1 MSKWFRAWGLAVAAC
16 ASMAWAQVPDRV
28 QMAYNYCTLSY
39 TMALWSES
47 DWEAEIDRLAAAGF
61 THMLVNAGMEAV
73 WYEFLTHL
81 SSVEDGGGRV
91 VFADYTDAEAR
102 AHIPHPAWRAWWLMG
117 NLEGEGGTLA
127 SDKLALS
134 VGEIERQKR
143 IGRAI
148 VQRCWAKGLTP
159 VVNGF
164 VGLLPTNFDTKYSS
178 LNYLAQTA
186 LWCGYT
192 RPDQLLPT
200 DAAFPALAKAYYE
213 ALFSVYGFG
222 TYGAEATAEGSKALA
237 FSGDLFHEGGA
248 TPSDNNVTK
257 ASATAVQEAMLAAR
271 PGSVWFL
278 QHWQDNPTAALL
290 AGCDESYTLVQCLDK
305 DMRPGL
311 ATDANKKAYTGK
323 NGGNIPW
330 VWAELTNFGDNPNLY
345 GRLTRM
351 EDAKTYLASEAA
363 TSTRCVGWGMLDE
376 GIGYQPVYYAKLL
389 DILGEYADEAAK
401 PAELALTTA
410 ATSKTAWEL
419 LEGSVYQVTRK
430 QEGCSEGILCAEPYF
445 GLANNRA
452 SAWASGAALY
462 YNRGDVWK
470 AARFLLD
477 QLKANEALVN
487 DAAWREFAIDV
498 LRQVAIDGFSSTE
511 ARRKPEAF
519 TRLDALLLRSQK
531 WTLWK
536 VWQQAQ
542 ELSREVITAE
552 DGTTTLGAV
561 DTDRALRH
569 YRNYLC
575 LMTIWKTTDTTNSS
589 KLSDYSH
596 RNLGGLM
603 EAYYGRRWKAYW
615 AGQTQAQIRAE
626 DATWWKTAPV
636 PAEPVAATATDLLS
650 LGEAILADALYT
662 DATGLAPVDWYDFT
676 TAAAP
681 DRGTFAR
688 SWNNGSFT
696 LTTGKDGTLGA
707 VTGSKW
713 TNSNGTSLR
722 DCTVSVE
729 VSLGTTAES
738 AFFCAG
744 KNAIDSQWAIRRSST
759 ANQAEV
765 VGVFTEAFPIPGASD
780 TDFHRITVAIDNAG
794 TTASIW
800 LDDTQLSTDGYTVKS
815 GGVGDFTAYQLG
827 AVWGGGSNTGGFATA
842 AFGGK
847 FEDVRIYDQ
856 ALTDEQVAALC
867 AEPLEPFTWWN
878 PDASDAENRWS
889 VLRHWSR
896 GKPTEG
902 WAGIRTGTEPLTLT
916 MDASPALSRFETAG
930 EGALTI
936 VGDAFSATQLAVGTD
951 TDLAAG
957 LATFAS
963 GNVSIASGKTLT
975 VNDNST
981 VPLATAGAV
990 SGVNGTLRVKGASFE
1005 RETIE
1010 ASEPALVLA
1019 GQSILTMGTPVPIP
1033 PDGGQWDTGKSSA
1046 IRRTL
1051 LLREESQVKITA
1063 ENILGWSKDAVLFS
1077 EPVIEAA
1084 DNAVVNISVAQVV
1097 HYPIALSGNASLVY
1111 DDTATS
1117 KRSLKFGAAGSIR
1130 VTNGTP
1136 MVSGVALGVHSDST
1150 SEATLFDVAQDAT
1163 LTCAATIN
1171 TEGKTARKTGAGTV
1185 VLTGGF
1191 TGTSGSVSLDAG
1203 TLVLAGEADYSAVPL
1218 NTAADTTLALGKI
1231 RSAKLGTLAG
1241 NVTVT
1246 PTPAEAEAGYLTLKS
1261 GGTIT
1266 TLAVAGAT
1274 GVTQTVEGSALKV
1287 AFSVAPAEWRDGDW
1301 VTPPAPGL
1309 KTSATIV
1316 FSGEHTSAVIPEGAL
1331 FSTVTIEGAGE
1342 LTCAGDCTADTVE
1355 LTGGSSWV
1363 LPGGLF
1369 TEETTLSVPEGSTLT
1384 LKLGGQDAALPAS
1397 SLTALTIDT
1406 EGDAETPVTLTLT
1419 GTVALSGTLTT
1430 QGASPLTL
1438 AGPAAALTAGSLTA
1452 NVSTDLAAGL
1462 VGTAFA
1468 SGKIALGDQVTLTV
1482 NDNTT
1487 APLTVDAITGST
1499 AKLCVKNATFERK
1512 TTTAGEPALEIA
1524 TGASLKM
1531 TNSNGPTKSI
1541 AKTITV
1547 SGNGAVAVTGDNVGG
1562 WDVQSPQIALF
1573 SLRDEAT
1580 LSFQAIEVLTHII
1593 ELQDSAQI
1601 EIAEAGGAIFKNGRI
1616 HVLGGTPKIVRPA
1629 ENTTGSLSLEH
1640 LSSAGGLTLAEGATL
1655 TLELP
1660 FKSEGT
1666 KSLALSGTGTLAL
1679 AADTNLPA
1687 LTGTGSLLVA
1697 SGTATF
1703 NDGANSSYTGATTVA
1718 EGAKLVLNC
1727 ANSGS
1732 NGVLSADVSDG
1743 AALTINGTLE
1753 GRKGAFYRQVKGSGT
1768 ISVPTGCLLDIGCES
1783 GSGIA
1788 GLATFSGTLEV
1799 GGTLGLPVWKSSW
1812 TYRVSGCN
1820 IVFTD
1825 AAGKIKG
1832 TDQNGDNGK
1841 IEVTL
1846 SAGKSI
1852 SGAGTFA
1859 KTGTNTMTVVLEAG
1873 STLYTAGTAVAVDGT
1888 LTLPESGTVAV
1899 WAANYGPVLTAS
1911 GLDLEKFALLVPND
1925 EVFFKLVEAGA
1936 TLALVQKPMP
1946 PSETPGASGAYATET
1961 AQQIAD
1967 FAAGKGVYGGYA
1979 VAATTGPEGNKR
1991 GLEPAEVDRVLACF
2005 TGLMAYDEDNKQVKL
2020 DYNFGIDYLTLKTSS
2035 AATDNLGAQTRY
2047 LVVCAKVATGSGA
2060 AADYTEGSAVSLLLN
2075 DAARADAITLSA
2087 DDLSALGLSEAAQ
2100 GEVWFA
2106 LPAEEVLT
2114 GPGTFNFKVHVSK
2127 P

>member
-1 MSKWFRAWGLAVAAC
+1 MKRKMWFGRLLTAAC
-16 ASMAWAQVPDRV
+16 LMFSGALWAQVPARV

-39 TMALWSES
+39 TMALWSER

-61 THMLVNAGMEAV
+61 THVLVNAGMGAV
-73 WYEFLTHL
+73 WYEFLTNL
-81 SSVEDGGGRV
+81 SAVTDGGGRV
-91 VFADYTDAEAR
+91 DFADYTDAEAR

-164 VGLLPTNFDTKYSS
+164 VGLLPTNFDTKYGS
-178 LNYLAQTA
+178 LSYLAQST

-222 TYGAEATAEGSKALA
+222 TYGAAAEAEGSKALA

-248 TPSDNNVTK
+248 TPSDNNVTT
-257 ASATAVQEAMLAAR
+257 ASATAVQNAMLAAR
-271 PGSVWFL
+271 PGAVWFL

-305 DMRPGL
+305 DMSPNL

-323 NGGNIPW
+323 NGQNIPW

-351 EDAKTYLASEAA
+351 KDAKTYLASNTA
-363 TSTRCVGWGMLDE
+363 TNTRCVGWGMLDE
-376 GIGYQPVYYAKLL
+376 GIGYQPVYYAKVL
-389 DILGEYADEAAK
+389 DILGTFADEAAK

-410 ATSKTAWEL
+410 ATSKTAWDL

-445 GLANNRA
+445 GLQNKKT

-477 QLKANEALVN
+477 QLAANGSLVDN
-487 DAAWREFAIDV
+487 AAWREFAIDV
-498 LRQVAIDGFSSTE
+498 LRQVAIDGFSSGE

-536 VWQQAQ
+536 VWQQAR

-552 DGTTTLGAV
+552 DGTTTLGDV
-561 DTDRALRH
+561 DDERALRH

-575 LMTIWKTTDTTNSS
+575 LMTIWKTTDTTNAS
-589 KLSDYSH
+589 KLCDYSH
-596 RNLGGLM
+596 RNLGGMM
-603 EAYYGRRWKAYW
+603 EAYYGRRWNAYW
-615 AGQTQAQIRAE
+615 AGQTQAQIRAA
-626 DATWWKTAPV
+626 DATWWKTAPI
-636 PAEPVAATATDLLS
+636 PAEPVTATAEDLRS
-650 LGEAILADALYT
+650 IGEAILADALYT

-688 SWNNGSFT
+688 GWNNGSFT

-707 VTGSKW
+707 VTGHKW
-713 TNSNGTSLR
+713 SNTATSLQNFTLSIEATCGTTSGGTLFSTNGKDWAIKRGTSAG
-722 DCTVSVE
+722 E
-729 VSLGTTAES
+729 VILTGLFAKDLTLSFGNDTT
-738 AFFCAG
+738 
-744 KNAIDSQWAIRRSST
+744 
-759 ANQAEV
+759 
-765 VGVFTEAFPIPGASD
+765 
-780 TDFHRITVAIDNAG
+780 FHRITVAVSGNGA
-794 TTASIW
+794 TVQAW
-800 LDDTQLSTDGYTVKS
+800 LDGELKSEGLEAKASTIS
-815 GGVGDFTAYQLG
+815 AFTAYE
-827 AVWGGGSNTGGFATA
+827 VNSMWGGGTEANGMI
-842 AFGGK
+842 
-847 FEDVRIYDQ
+847 EDVRIYDQ
-856 ALTDEQVAALC
+856 ALTTAQVAALC
-867 AEPLEPFTWWN
+867 AESLEPFTWWT

-902 WAGIRTGTEPLTLT
+902 WAGIRTGTEPLTLK
-916 MDASPALSRFETAG
+916 MDASPALTRLETAG
-930 EGALTI
+930 EGALNIT
-936 VGDAFSATQLAVGTD
+936 GNAFSATQLAVGTD

-957 LATFAS
+957 LATFAA

-975 VNDNST
+975 VNDDST

-1010 ASEPALVLA
+1010 ASEPTLVLA
-1019 GQSILTMGTPVPIP
+1019 GQSALTMKTPVPIP
-1033 PDGGQWDTGKSSA
+1033 PGGGQWDTGKSSA

-1051 LLREESQVKITA
+1051 QLREEGQVNIAA

-1077 EPVIEAA
+1077 GPVIEAA

-1111 DDTATS
+1111 DDTADT

-1130 VTNGTP
+1130 VTSGSPT
-1136 MVSGVALGVHSDST
+1136 VSGVALGVHSDST

-1185 VLTGGF
+1185 MLTGGF

-1203 TLVLAGEADYSAVPL
+1203 TMVLAGEADYSAVPL
-1218 NTAADTTLALGKI
+1218 NTAADTTLALGTV
-1231 RSAKLGTLAG
+1231 RSANLGTLAG
-1241 NVTVT
+1241 SVTVT
-1246 PTPAEAEAGYLTLKS
+1246 PTPAEAEAGYLTLTS

-1287 AFSVAPAEWRDGDW
+1287 AFSVAPAEWRNGDW

-1316 FSGEHTSAVIPEGAL
+1316 FSEGHTSAVIPEGAL
-1331 FSTVTIEGAGE
+1331 FSSVTIEGAGT
-1342 LTCAGDCTADTVE
+1342 LTCAGDCTADSVV

-1369 TEETTLSVPEGSTLT
+1369 TEATTLTADAGSTLT

-1397 SLTALTIDT
+1397 TLTALIIDT
-1406 EGDAETPVTLTLT
+1406 EGDAATPVTLTLT
-1419 GTVALSGTLTT
+1419 GTVALSGALTT
-1430 QGASPLTL
+1430 QGSSPLTL
-1438 AGPAAALTAGSLTA
+1438 AGPAAALTANSLTA

-1462 VGTAFA
+1462 VKTAFA

-1482 NDNTT
+1482 NDGSTV
-1487 APLTVDAITGST
+1487 PLTLDAISGPT
-1499 AKLCVKNATFERK
+1499 ATLCVKGASFERAK
-1512 TTTAGEPALEIA
+1512 TTDAEPALEIA

-1531 TNSNGPTKSI
+1531 TNSNEPTKSI

-1562 WDVQSPQIALF
+1562 WNDGQTQITLF
-1573 SLRDEAT
+1573 SLRDEAK
-1580 LSFQAIEVLTHII
+1580 LSFQKIEVLTHII

-1601 EIAEAGGAIFKNGRI
+1601 EIVNAGGAIFKNGRI
-1616 HVLGGTPKIVRPA
+1616 HVLGGAPKIVHPA
-1629 ENTTGSLSLEH
+1629 GNATGSLSLEH
-1640 LSSAGGLTLAEGATL
+1640 LTEAGGLTLAEGATL

-1660 FKSEGT
+1660 FTKVTED

-1679 AADTNLPA
+1679 AADTDLPA

-1703 NDGANSSYTGATTVA
+1703 NNGANSSYSGATTVA
-1718 EGAKLVLNC
+1718 EGATLVLNC

-1732 NGVLSADVSDG
+1732 NGVLSANVADG

-1753 GRKGAFYRQVKGSGT
+1753 GRQGAFYRQVKGSGT
-1768 ISVPTGCLLDIGCES
+1768 ISVPAGGSLEVGCD
-1783 GSGIA
+1783 GSTGIA
-1788 GLATFSGTLEV
+1788 GLATFRGTLEV
-1799 GGTLGLPVWKSSW
+1799 GGTLGLPVWNKDH
-1812 TYRVSGCN
+1812 TYKLSDCN
-1820 IVFTD
+1820 ITFTD
-1825 AAGKIKG
+1825 AAGTITGTTSIYGKG
-1832 TDQNGDNGK
+1832 S

-1852 SGAGTFA
+1852 SGAGSFI
-1859 KTGTNTMTVVLEAG
+1859 KTATNAMTVVLEAG
-1873 STLYTAGTAVAVDGT
+1873 STLYTAGTAVTVDGT
-1888 LTLPESGTVAV
+1888 LTLPANGTVTVSAMD
-1899 WAANYGPVLTAS
+1899 YGPVLKAS
-1911 GLDLEKFALLVPND
+1911 GLSLEKFAFPKQDAQGIFTLVD
-1925 EVFFKLVEAGA
+1925 AGA
-1936 TLALVQKPMP
+1936 TLAMVKKPT
-1946 PSETPGASGAYATET
+1946 PSGQQPGDSTAYAEET
-1961 AQQIAD
+1961 LRQVAD
-1967 FAAGKGVYGGYA
+1967 FIAAKGVYDNFSVVGK
-1979 VAATTGPEGNKR
+1979 TG
-1991 GLEPAEVDRVLACF
+1991 ADRALSSGEIDSALSCF
-2005 TGLMAYDEDNKQVKL
+2005 TDLLAYDEANKQVRV
-2020 DYNFGIDYLTLKTSS
+2020 DYNFGVDFISLAKLS
-2035 AATDNLGAQTRY
+2035 ATTGSLAAGEY
-2047 LVVCAKVATGSGA
+2047 IVVCAKVAGTTASVDYAAGTTVKLCLNGAELSASTLSTETVNALTGEA
-2060 AADYTEGSAVSLLLN
+2060 AATG
-2075 DAARADAITLSA
+2075 
-2087 DDLSALGLSEAAQ
+2087 EA
-2100 GEVWFA
+2100 WFA
-2106 LPAEEVLT
+2106 VPASDVLKQN
-2114 GPGTFNFKVHVSK
+2114 GTFKFTVKAVK
-2127 P
+2127 

>member
-1 MSKWFRAWGLAVAAC
+1 MKRKMWFGRLLTAAC
-16 ASMAWAQVPDRV
+16 LMFSGALWAQVPARV

-61 THMLVNAGMEAV
+61 THVLVNAGMEAV

-81 SSVEDGGGRV
+81 SAVTDPSGRV
-91 VFADYTDAEAR
+91 TFANYTDAEAR

-127 SDKLALS
+127 SDSLALS
-134 VGEIERQKR
+134 VDEIKRQKR
-143 IGRAI
+143 IGRTI

-178 LNYLAQTA
+178 LSYLAQST

-222 TYGAEATAEGSKALA
+222 TYGAAATAEGSKALA

-290 AGCDESYTLVQCLDK
+290 AGCEEEYTLVQCLDK

-311 ATDANKKAYTGK
+311 ATDTNKKAYIGK

-351 EDAKTYLASEAA
+351 EDAKAYLASEAA
-363 TSTRCVGWGMLDE
+363 TTTRCVGWGMLDE
-376 GIGYQPVYYAKLL
+376 GIGYQPVYYAKIL
-389 DILGEYADEAAK
+389 DILGTFTDEAAK

-410 ATSKTAWEL
+410 ATSKTAWDL

-445 GLANNRA
+445 GLQNNKT

-462 YNRGDVWK
+462 YYRSDVWK

-477 QLKANEALVN
+477 QLAAEGTLIDN
-487 DAAWREFAIDV
+487 AAWREFAIDV
-498 LRQVAIDGFSSTE
+498 LRQVAIDGFSSGE

-519 TRLDALLLRSQK
+519 TRLDALLQRSQK

-536 VWQQAQ
+536 VWQQAR
-542 ELSREVITAE
+542 ELSREVITAK
-552 DGTTTLGAV
+552 DGTTTLGDV
-561 DTDRALRH
+561 DTERALRH

-575 LMTIWKTTDTTNSS
+575 LMTIWKTTDTNNAS
-589 KLSDYSH
+589 KLCDYSH
-596 RNLGGLM
+596 RNLGGMM

-636 PAEPVAATATDLLS
+636 PAEPVAATAADLLS
-650 LGEAILADALYT
+650 IGEAILADALYT

-688 SWNNGSFT
+688 SWNNGSFS
-696 LTTGKDGTLGA
+696 LTTGKNGTLGA

-729 VSLGTTAES
+729 VSLGTTAQS

-800 LDDTQLSTDGYTVKS
+800 LDSTPLSTAGYTVKS

-827 AVWGGGSNTGGFATA
+827 AVWGGSSNTGGFATA

-867 AEPLEPFTWWN
+867 NEPLEPFTWWN
-878 PDASDAENRWS
+878 PDASDAPNQWS

-902 WAGIRTGTEPLTLT
+902 WAGIRTGTEPLTLK
-916 MDASPALSRFETAG
+916 MDEAPALTRLETAG

-936 VGDAFSATQLAVGTD
+936 TGNAFSATQLAVGTD

-957 LATFAS
+957 LATFAA
-963 GNVSIASGKTLT
+963 GNVSIAAGKTLT
-975 VNDNST
+975 VNDGAT

-1010 ASEPALVLA
+1010 ATEPTLMLA
-1019 GQSILTMGTPVPIP
+1019 GQSILTMRTPVPIP
-1033 PDGGQWDTGKSSA
+1033 PGGGQWDTGKSSA

-1051 LLREESQVKITA
+1051 QLREEGQVNIAA
-1063 ENILGWSKDAVLFS
+1063 ENIFGWSKDDVLFS

-1097 HYPIALSGNASLVY
+1097 HYPIELSGNARLAY
-1111 DDTATS
+1111 DDTQS
-1117 KRSLKFGAAGSIR
+1117 PKRSLKFGAAGSIK
-1130 VTNGTP
+1130 VTSGTP
-1136 MVSGVALGVHSDST
+1136 TVSGVALGVHANST
-1150 SEATLFDVAQDAT
+1150 SEATLFNVAQGAT
-1163 LTCAATIN
+1163 LTCSATIN

-1191 TGTSGSVSLDAG
+1191 AGTSGSISLDAG
-1203 TLVLAGEADYSAVPL
+1203 TMVLAGKADYSAVPL
-1218 NTAADTTLALGKI
+1218 NTAAGTTLALGTV
-1231 RSAKLGTLAG
+1231 RSANLGTLAG

-1246 PTPAEAEAGYLTLKS
+1246 PTPAEAKVGYLTLTS

-1266 TLAVAGAT
+1266 NLAVAGAQD
-1274 GVTQTVEGSALKV
+1274 VEQTVEGSALKV

-1301 VTPPAPGL
+1301 VTPPAPGI

-1316 FSGEHTSAVIPEGAL
+1316 FSEEHTAAIIPEGAR
-1331 FSTVTIEGAGE
+1331 FSTLTVTGAGE
-1342 LTCAGDCTADTVE
+1342 LTCAGDCTADTVA
-1355 LTGGSSWV
+1355 LTGGSSWT

-1369 TEETTLSVPEGSTLT
+1369 TEATTLSVPEGSSLT
-1384 LKLGGQDAALPAS
+1384 LKLGGQNAVLPAS
-1397 SLTALTIDT
+1397 TLTALTIDT
-1406 EGDAETPVTLTLT
+1406 EGDAETPVTLKLT
-1419 GTVALSGTLTT
+1419 GTVTVSGELTI

-1438 AGPAAALTAGSLTA
+1438 VGPAAALSADTLTA

-1462 VGTAFA
+1462 VKTAFA
-1468 SGKIALGDQVTLTV
+1468 SGKITLGDQVTLTV
-1482 NDNTT
+1482 NDGSTV
-1487 APLTVDAITGST
+1487 PLTLDAISGPT
-1499 AKLCVKNATFERK
+1499 ATLCVKGASFERAK
-1512 TTTAGEPALEIA
+1512 TTADEPALEIA
-1524 TGASLKM
+1524 TGAFLKM
-1531 TNSNGPTKSI
+1531 TNANAQTKSI

-1562 WDVQSPQIALF
+1562 WDVQSPQITLF
-1573 SLRDEAT
+1573 SLRDEAK
-1580 LSFQAIEVLTHII
+1580 LSFQAVEVLTHII
-1593 ELQDSAQI
+1593 EVQDSAQI
-1601 EIAEAGGAIFKNGRI
+1601 EIVGAGGAIFKNGRI
-1616 HVLGGTPKIVRPA
+1616 HVLGGAPKIVRPA
-1629 ENTTGSLSLEH
+1629 GNATGSLSLQH
-1640 LSSAGGLTLAEGATL
+1640 LTSAGGLTLAEGATL

-1660 FKSEGT
+1660 FTTVTS

-1679 AADTNLPA
+1679 AADTDLPA

-1703 NDGANSSYTGATTVA
+1703 NNGANSSYSGATTVA

-1727 ANSGS
+1727 VNSGS
-1732 NGVLSADVSDG
+1732 NGVLSANVADG

-1753 GRKGAFYRQVKGSGT
+1753 GRQGAFYRQVKGSGT
-1768 ISVPTGCLLDIGCES
+1768 ISVPSGCSLDIGCES
-1783 GSGIA
+1783 QSGIA
-1788 GLATFSGTLEV
+1788 GLATFHGTLEV
-1799 GGTLGLPVWKSSW
+1799 GGTLGLPVWKASQ
-1812 TYRVSGCN
+1812 TYKVSGCN
-1820 IVFTD
+1820 IVFTGS
-1825 AAGKIKG
+1825 AGKIKG
-1832 TDQNGDNGK
+1832 TDNSGNNGK

-1852 SGAGTFA
+1852 FGAGSFI
-1859 KTGTNTMTVVLEAG
+1859 KTATNAMTVVLEAG
-1873 STLYTAGTAVAVDGT
+1873 STLYTAGTAVTVDGT
-1888 LTLPESGTVAV
+1888 LTLPASGTVTVSAMD
-1899 WAANYGPVLTAS
+1899 YGPVLTAS
-1911 GLDLEKFALLVPND
+1911 GLSLEKFALPSEGAQGIFALVD
-1925 EVFFKLVEAGA
+1925 AGA
-1936 TLALVQKPMP
+1936 TLAMVKKPT
-1946 PSETPGASGAYATET
+1946 PSGQQPGDSTAYAEET
-1961 AQQIAD
+1961 LRQVAD
-1967 FAAGKGVYGGYA
+1967 FIAAKGVYDNFSVVGKTGADRALSSGEIDSALSCFTDLLAYDEA
-1979 VAATTGPEGNKR
+1979 NKLVRVDYDFGVNFISLAKLSATTGS
-1991 GLEPAEVDRVLACF
+1991 
-2005 TGLMAYDEDNKQVKL
+2005 L
-2020 DYNFGIDYLTLKTSS
+2020 DPGMYV
-2035 AATDNLGAQTRY
+2035 
-2047 LVVCAKVATGSGA
+2047 VVCAKVDGNAGSATYADGTTVKLCLNGTALSAAPLSIETVTALTGEAPATG
-2060 AADYTEGSAVSLLLN
+2060 
-2075 DAARADAITLSA
+2075 
-2087 DDLSALGLSEAAQ
+2087 EA
-2100 GEVWFA
+2100 WFA
-2106 LPAEEVLT
+2106 VPTSDVLT
-2114 GPGTFNFKVHVSK
+2114 QNGTFKFTVKAVK
-2127 P
+2127 

>member
-1 MSKWFRAWGLAVAAC
+1 MKRKMWFGRLLTAAC
-16 ASMAWAQVPDRV
+16 LMFSGALWAQVPARV

-61 THMLVNAGMEAV
+61 THVLVNAGMEAV

-81 SSVEDGGGRV
+81 DKASDGGGGV
-91 VFADYTDAEAR
+91 VFTAYTDAEAR

-148 VQRCWAKGLTP
+148 VQRCWEKGLTP

-164 VGLLPTNFDTKYSS
+164 VGLLPTNFDAKYPS
-178 LNYLAQTA
+178 LSYLDQST

-222 TYGAEATAEGSKALA
+222 TYGAAADAEGSKALA

-248 TPSDNNVTK
+248 TPSDNNVTT
-257 ASATAVQEAMLAAR
+257 ASATAVQNAMLAAR

-290 AGCDESYTLVQCLDK
+290 AGCEEEYTLVQCLDK

-323 NGGNIPW
+323 NGNSIPW

-351 EDAKTYLASEAA
+351 EDAKAYLASEAA
-363 TSTRCVGWGMLDE
+363 TTTRCVGWGMLDE

-419 LEGSVYQVTRK
+419 LEGSVYQVTRT
-430 QEGCSEGILCAEPYF
+430 QEGCSEGILCAEPYY
-445 GLANNRA
+445 GLQNNRT

-477 QLKANEALVN
+477 QLKADNSLVN
-487 DAAWREFAIDV
+487 NVAWREFAIDV
-498 LRQVAIDGFSSTE
+498 LRQVAIDGFSSGE
-511 ARRKPEAF
+511 VRRKPEAF
-519 TRLDALLLRSQK
+519 TRLDELLLRSQK

-536 VWQQAQ
+536 VWQQAL
-542 ELSREVITAE
+542 ELSREVNE
-552 DGTTTLGAV
+552 DGTLG
-561 DTDRALRH
+561 DTNEARALRH

-575 LMTIWKTTDTTNSS
+575 LMTIWKTTDTTNASE
-589 KLSDYSH
+589 LSDYSH
-596 RNLGGLM
+596 RNLGGMM

-636 PAEPVAATATDLLS
+636 PAEPVTATATDLLS

-676 TAAAP
+676 TADAP

-688 SWNNGSFT
+688 SWNNGTFT

-744 KNAIDSQWAIRRSST
+744 KNAADSQWAIRRSST

-765 VGVFTEAFPIPGASD
+765 VGIFTEAFPIPGASD

-800 LDDTQLSTDGYTVKS
+800 LDSTQLSTDGYTVKS

-856 ALTDEQVAALC
+856 ALTAEQVAALC
-867 AEPLEPFTWWN
+867 AEPLEPFTWWS

-916 MDASPALSRFETAG
+916 MDASPELSRLETAG
-930 EGALTI
+930 DGALTI

-981 VPLATAGAV
+981 VPLAVGAING
-990 SGVNGTLRVKGASFE
+990 SNGTLCVKNAQFS
-1005 RETIE
+1005 RT
-1010 ASEPALVLA
+1010 AVPATDPALIL
-1019 GQSILTMGTPVPIP
+1019 GDGTTLTMGTAETDSATTAIKKTLTVT
-1033 PDGGQWDTGKSSA
+1033 GTGKVA
-1046 IRRTL
+1046 IDT
-1051 LLREESQVKITA
+1051 
-1063 ENILGWSKDAVLFS
+1063 ENVFGWSAT
-1077 EPVIEAA
+1077 EAA
-1084 DNAVVNISVAQVV
+1084 KNTSLGTLIRLSDTATLEISKGQVV
-1097 HYPIALSGNASLVY
+1097 HYPLELSGNATFNY
-1111 DDTATS
+1111 TCTTS
-1117 KRSLKFGAAGSIR
+1117 ERELKFG
-1130 VTNGTP
+1130 VNGTIK
-1136 MVSGVALGVHSDST
+1136 VTSGTPTVNGPGALGVHKDST

-1163 LTCAATIN
+1163 LTC
-1171 TEGKTARKTGAGTV
+1171 TAKVNPLGQAVKKVGAGTV

-1191 TGTSGSVSLDAG
+1191 AGSSGNVSLDAG
-1203 TLVLAGEADYSAVPL
+1203 TMVLAGEADYGAVPL
-1218 NTAADTTLALGKI
+1218 NTAADTTLALGTV
-1231 RSAKLGTLAG
+1231 RSANLGTLAG
-1241 NVTVT
+1241 SVTVT

-1261 GGTIT
+1261 GGEIT

-1274 GVTQTVEGSALKV
+1274 GVTQTLEGSALKV

-1369 TEETTLSVPEGSTLT
+1369 TEVTTLTADAGSSLT

-1397 SLTALTIDT
+1397 SLAALTIDT
-1406 EGDAETPVTLTLT
+1406 EGDAATPVTLTLT
-1419 GTVALSGTLTT
+1419 GTVALSGALTT

-1438 AGPAAALTAGSLTA
+1438 VGPAAALTADTLTA

-1468 SGKIALGDQVTLTV
+1468 SGKITLGDQVTLTV
-1482 NDNTT
+1482 NDATT

-1499 AKLCVKNATFERK
+1499 AKLCVKNAAFERAK
-1512 TTTAGEPALEIA
+1512 TTNGEPALEIA

-1531 TNSNGPTKSI
+1531 TNSNAQTKSI

-1562 WDVQSPQIALF
+1562 WDVQSPQITLF
-1573 SLRDEAT
+1573 SLRDEAM

-1601 EIAEAGGAIFKNGRI
+1601 AIVNAGGAIVKNGRI
-1616 HVLGGTPKIVRPA
+1616 HVLGGAPKIVRPA
-1629 ENTTGSLSLEH
+1629 GNATGSLSLQH
-1640 LSSAGGLTLAEGATL
+1640 LTSAGGLTLAEGATL

-1660 FKSEGT
+1660 FT
-1666 KSLALSGTGTLAL
+1666 TVTNKSLALSGTGTLAL
-1679 AADTNLPA
+1679 AADTDLPA

-1703 NDGANSSYTGATTVA
+1703 NNGANSSYFGATTVA
-1718 EGAKLVLNC
+1718 EGATLVLNC
-1727 ANSGS
+1727 ANSNG
-1732 NGVLSADVSDG
+1732 NGVLSANVADG

-1753 GRKGAFYRQVKGSGT
+1753 GRQGAFYRQVKGSGT
-1768 ISVPTGCLLDIGCES
+1768 ISVPAGGSLDIGCES
-1783 GSGIA
+1783 QSGIA
-1788 GLATFSGTLEV
+1788 GLATFHGTLEV
-1799 GGTLGLPVWKSSW
+1799 GGTLGLPVWKADQ
-1812 TYRVSGCN
+1812 TYKVSGCN

-1825 AAGKIKG
+1825 AASKIKG
-1832 TDQNGDNGK
+1832 TDNNGNNGK

-1846 SAGKSI
+1846 SAGKFI
-1852 SGAGTFA
+1852 SGAGSFI
-1859 KTGTNTMTVVLEAG
+1859 KTATNAMSVVLEAG
-1873 STLYTAGTAVAVDGT
+1873 STLYTTGTAVAIDGT
-1888 LTLPESGTVAV
+1888 LTLPATSGTVTVSAMD
-1899 WAANYGPVLTAS
+1899 YGPVLKAS
-1911 GLDLEKFALLVPND
+1911 GLSLEKFALPSEGAQGIFALVD
-1925 EVFFKLVEAGA
+1925 AGA
-1936 TLALVQKPMP
+1936 TLAMVKKPT
-1946 PSETPGASGAYATET
+1946 PSGQQPGDSTAYAEET
-1961 AQQIAD
+1961 LRQVAD
-1967 FAAGKGVYGGYA
+1967 FIAAKGVYDGFSVVGK
-1979 VAATTGPEGNKR
+1979 TG
-1991 GLEPAEVDRVLACF
+1991 ADRALSSGEIDSALSCF
-2005 TGLMAYDEDNKQVKL
+2005 TDLLAYDDANNQVRV
-2020 DYNFGIDYLTLKTSS
+2020 DYNFGVDFISLAKLSATTGSLAAGDYV
-2035 AATDNLGAQTRY
+2035 
-2047 LVVCAKVATGSGA
+2047 VVCAKVDGNAGSATYADGATVKLCLDGDELDAAPLSTETVTALTGDAPATGEA
-2060 AADYTEGSAVSLLLN
+2060 WFAVPTSAV
-2075 DAARADAITLSA
+2075 
-2087 DDLSALGLSEAAQ
+2087 
-2100 GEVWFA
+2100 
-2106 LPAEEVLT
+2106 LT
-2114 GPGTFNFKVHVSK
+2114 QNGTFKFTVKAVK
-2127 P
+2127 

>member
-1 MSKWFRAWGLAVAAC
+1 MKRKMWFGRLLTAAC
-16 ASMAWAQVPDRV
+16 LMFSGALWAQVPARV

-61 THMLVNAGMEAV
+61 THVLVNAGMEAV

-81 SSVEDGGGRV
+81 GSVADPSGRV
-91 VFADYTDAEAR
+91 TFANYTDAEAR

-164 VGLLPTNFDTKYSS
+164 VGLLPTNFDTKYGS
-178 LNYLAQTA
+178 LSYLAQST

-222 TYGAEATAEGSKALA
+222 TYGAAAEAEGSKALA

-290 AGCDESYTLVQCLDK
+290 AGCEEEYTLVQCLDK
-305 DMRPGL
+305 DMRPNL

-323 NGGNIPW
+323 NGNSIPW

-351 EDAKTYLASEAA
+351 EDAKAYLASESA
-363 TSTRCVGWGMLDE
+363 TTTRCVGWGMLDE
-376 GIGYQPVYYAKLL
+376 GIGYQPVYYAKVL
-389 DILGEYADEAAK
+389 DILGTFVDEAVK

-430 QEGCSEGILCAEPYF
+430 QEGCSEGILCAEPYY
-445 GLANNRA
+445 GLQNNRT

-498 LRQVAIDGFSSTE
+498 LRQVAIDGFSSGE

-552 DGTTTLGAV
+552 DGTTSLGEV
-561 DTDRALRH
+561 NTERALRH

-575 LMTIWKTTDTTNSS
+575 LMTIWKTTDTTNAS

-596 RNLGGLM
+596 RNLGGMM

-636 PAEPVAATATDLLS
+636 PAEPVTATAADLLS

-676 TAAAP
+676 SAAAP

-688 SWNNGSFT
+688 GWAGGSFT
-696 LTTGKDGTLGA
+696 LVAGKDGTLGA
-707 VTGSKW
+707 VTDHKW
-713 TNSNGTSLR
+713 SNTSTSLQNFTLSIEAT
-722 DCTVSVE
+722 C
-729 VSLGTTAES
+729 GTTS
-738 AFFCAG
+738 G
-744 KNAIDSQWAIRRSST
+744 
-759 ANQAEV
+759 
-765 VGVFTEAFPIPGASD
+765 
-780 TDFHRITVAIDNAG
+780 G
-794 TTASIW
+794 T
-800 LDDTQLSTDGYTVKS
+800 LFSTDGKDWAIKRGTSAGEVILTGLFANDLILSFGDDTTFHRVTVAVSGNGATVQVWLDGELKS
-815 GGVGDFTAYQLG
+815 EGLQAKASAIKAFTAYE
-827 AVWGGGSNTGGFATA
+827 VNSMWGGGTA
-842 AFGGK
+842 SSGTV
-847 FEDVRIYDQ
+847 EDVRLYDQ
-856 ALTDEQVAALC
+856 ALTSAQVAALC

-916 MDASPALSRFETAG
+916 MDASPALSRLETAG
-930 EGALTI
+930 EGALTL
-936 VGDAFSATQLAVGTD
+936 VGDAFSATQFAAGTD

-957 LATFAS
+957 LATFDS

-975 VNDNST
+975 VNDTTT

-1010 ASEPALVLA
+1010 ASEPTLVLA

-1033 PDGGQWDTGKSSA
+1033 PGGGQWDTGKSSA

-1051 LLREESQVKITA
+1051 QLREEGQVNIAA

-1111 DDTATS
+1111 DDTKAS

-1130 VTNGTP
+1130 VTSGSPT
-1136 MVSGVALGVHSDST
+1136 VSGVALGVHSDST

-1191 TGTSGSVSLDAG
+1191 AGSSGSVSLDAG
-1203 TLVLAGEADYSAVPL
+1203 TMVLAGEADYSAVPL
-1218 NTAADTTLALGKI
+1218 NTAADTTLALGTV
-1231 RSAKLGTLAG
+1231 RSANLGTLAG
-1241 NVTVT
+1241 SVTVT
-1246 PTPAEAEAGYLTLKS
+1246 PTPAEAAAGSLTLKS

-1266 TLAVAGAT
+1266 TLAVASAKDVAQSVSGST
-1274 GVTQTVEGSALKV
+1274 LTVT
-1287 AFSVAPAEWRDGDW
+1287 FSVAPAEWRDGDW

-1342 LTCAGDCTADTVE
+1342 LTCAGDCTADTVA
-1355 LTGGSSWV
+1355 LTGGSSWT

-1369 TEETTLSVPEGSTLT
+1369 TEATTLSVPEGSSLT
-1384 LKLGGQDAALPAS
+1384 LKLGGQNAVLPAS
-1397 SLTALTIDT
+1397 TLKALTIDT
-1406 EGDAETPVTLTLT
+1406 EGDAETPVTLKLT
-1419 GTVALSGTLTT
+1419 GTVTVSGELTI

-1438 AGPAAALTAGSLTA
+1438 VGPAAALSADTLTA

-1462 VGTAFA
+1462 VKTAFA
-1468 SGKIALGDQVTLTV
+1468 SGKITLGDQVTLTV
-1482 NDNTT
+1482 NDGSTV
-1487 APLTVDAITGST
+1487 PLTLDAISGPT
-1499 AKLCVKNATFERK
+1499 ATLCVKGASFERK
-1512 TTTAGEPALEIA
+1512 TTTADEPALEIA

-1531 TNSNGPTKSI
+1531 TNANAQTKSI

-1562 WDVQSPQIALF
+1562 WDVQSPQITLF
-1573 SLRDEAT
+1573 SLRDEAK
-1580 LSFQAIEVLTHII
+1580 LSFQAVEVLTHII
-1593 ELQDSAQI
+1593 EVQDSAQI
-1601 EIAEAGGAIFKNGRI
+1601 EIAGAGGAIFKNGRI
-1616 HVLGGTPKIVRPA
+1616 HVLGGAPKIVRPA
-1629 ENTTGSLSLEH
+1629 GNATGSLSLQH
-1640 LSSAGGLTLAEGATL
+1640 LTSAGGLTLAEGATL

-1660 FKSEGT
+1660 FTTVTS

-1679 AADTNLPA
+1679 AADTDLPA

-1703 NDGANSSYTGATTVA
+1703 NNGANSSYSGATTVA
-1718 EGAKLVLNC
+1718 EGATLVLNC

-1732 NGVLSADVSDG
+1732 NGVLSANVADG

-1753 GRKGAFYRQVKGSGT
+1753 GRQGAFYRQVKGSGT
-1768 ISVPTGCLLDIGCES
+1768 ISVPAGCSLDIGCES
-1783 GSGIA
+1783 QSGIA
-1788 GLATFSGTLEV
+1788 GLATFHGTLEV
-1799 GGTLGLPVWKSSW
+1799 GGTLGLPVWKASQ
-1812 TYRVSGCN
+1812 TYKVSGCN

-1825 AAGKIKG
+1825 AASKIKG
-1832 TDQNGDNGK
+1832 TDNNGNNGK

-1846 SAGKSI
+1846 SAGKFI
-1852 SGAGTFA
+1852 SGAGSFI
-1859 KTGTNTMTVVLEAG
+1859 KTATNAMTVVLEAG

-1888 LTLPESGTVAV
+1888 LTLPASGTVTVSAMD
-1899 WAANYGPVLTAS
+1899 YGPVLTAS
-1911 GLDLEKFALLVPND
+1911 GLSLEKFALPSEGAQGIFALVD
-1925 EVFFKLVEAGA
+1925 AGA
-1936 TLALVQKPMP
+1936 TLAMVKKPT
-1946 PSETPGASGAYATET
+1946 PSGQQPGDSTAYAEET
-1961 AQQIAD
+1961 LRQVAD
-1967 FAAGKGVYGGYA
+1967 FIAAKGVYDNFSVVGKTGADRALSSGEIDSALSCFTDLLAYDEA
-1979 VAATTGPEGNKR
+1979 NKQVRVDYDFGVNFISLAKLSATTGS
-1991 GLEPAEVDRVLACF
+1991 LAA
-2005 TGLMAYDEDNKQVKL
+2005 G
-2020 DYNFGIDYLTLKTSS
+2020 DYV
-2035 AATDNLGAQTRY
+2035 
-2047 LVVCAKVATGSGA
+2047 VVCAKVAGNA
-2060 AADYTEGSAVSLLLN
+2060 GSATY
-2075 DAARADAITLSA
+2075 ADDTTVKLCLDGTALSA
-2087 DDLSALGLSEAAQ
+2087 APLSIETVTALTGEAPAT
-2100 GEVWFA
+2100 GEAWFA
-2106 LPAEEVLT
+2106 VPTSDVLT
-2114 GPGTFNFKVHVSK
+2114 QNGTFKFTVKAVK
-2127 P
+2127 

>member
-1 MSKWFRAWGLAVAAC
+1 MKRKMWFGRLLTAAC
-16 ASMAWAQVPDRV
+16 LMFSGALWAQVPARV

-61 THMLVNAGMEAV
+61 THVLVNAGMEAV

-81 SSVEDGGGRV
+81 SAVTDGGGRV

-164 VGLLPTNFDTKYSS
+164 VGLLPTNFDTKYGS
-178 LNYLAQTA
+178 LSYLAQST

-222 TYGAEATAEGSKALA
+222 TYGAAADAEGSKALA

-248 TPSDNNVTK
+248 KPSDSSVTT

-278 QHWQDNPTAALL
+278 QHWQENPTAALL
-290 AGCDESYTLVQCLDK
+290 AGCEEEYTLVQCLDK

-311 ATDANKKAYTGK
+311 ATDTNKKAYTGK

-351 EDAKTYLASEAA
+351 EDAKAYLASTTA
-363 TSTRCVGWGMLDE
+363 TNTRCVGWGMLDE

-389 DILGEYADEAAK
+389 DILGTFTEDAAK

-410 ATSKTAWEL
+410 ATSKPAWEL
-419 LEGSVYQVTRK
+419 LEGSVYQVTRQ

-445 GLANNRA
+445 GLQNNRT
-452 SAWASGAALY
+452 SKWASGAALY

-477 QLKANEALVN
+477 QLKADNSLIN

-498 LRQVAIDGFSSTE
+498 LRQVAIDGFSSGE

-536 VWQQAQ
+536 VWQQAL
-542 ELSREVITAE
+542 ELSREVNE
-552 DGTTTLGAV
+552 DGTLG
-561 DTDRALRH
+561 DTNEARALRH

-575 LMTIWKTTDTTNSS
+575 LMTIWKTTDTTNASE
-589 KLSDYSH
+589 LSDYSH

-615 AGQTQAQIRAE
+615 AGQTQAQIRAV
-626 DATWWKTAPV
+626 DATWWKTAPI
-636 PAEPVAATATDLLS
+636 PAEPVAATAADLLS
-650 LGEAILADALYT
+650 IGEAILADALYT

-676 TAAAP
+676 TADAP

-688 SWNNGSFT
+688 GWAAGGSFT
-696 LTTGKDGTLGA
+696 LVTGKNGTLGA
-707 VTGSKW
+707 VTDHKW
-713 TNSNGTSLR
+713 SNTSTSLQNFTLSIEATCGTTSGGTLFSTDGKDWAIKRGTSEG
-722 DCTVSVE
+722 E
-729 VSLGTTAES
+729 VILTGL
-738 AFFCAG
+738 F
-744 KNAIDSQWAIRRSST
+744 
-759 ANQAEV
+759 
-765 VGVFTEAFPIPGASD
+765 ASD
-780 TDFHRITVAIDNAG
+780 LTLSFGNDTTFHRITVAVSGNGA
-794 TTASIW
+794 TVQAW
-800 LDDTQLSTDGYTVKS
+800 LDGELKS
-815 GGVGDFTAYQLG
+815 EGLQAKGSAISAFTAYE
-827 AVWGGGSNTGGFATA
+827 VNSMWGGGTA
-842 AFGGK
+842 SSGTV
-847 FEDVRIYDQ
+847 EDVRIYDQ
-856 ALTDEQVAALC
+856 ALTSAQVAALC

-916 MDASPALSRFETAG
+916 MDASPELSRLETAG
-930 EGALTI
+930 DGALTI

-957 LATFAS
+957 LATFAA

-1010 ASEPALVLA
+1010 ASEPTLVLA
-1019 GQSILTMGTPVPIP
+1019 GQSALTMKTPVPKP
-1033 PDGGQWDTGKSSA
+1033 AGGATWDVGKSSA

-1051 LLREESQVKITA
+1051 QLREEGQVNIAA

-1111 DDTATS
+1111 DDTKAS

-1130 VTNGTP
+1130 VTSGSPT
-1136 MVSGVALGVHSDST
+1136 VSGVALGVHSDST

-1191 TGTSGSVSLDAG
+1191 AGSSGSVSLDAG
-1203 TLVLAGEADYSAVPL
+1203 TMVLAGEADYSAVPL
-1218 NTAADTTLALGKI
+1218 NTAADTTLALGTV
-1231 RSAKLGTLAG
+1231 RSANLGTLAG
-1241 NVTVT
+1241 SVTVT
-1246 PTPAEAEAGYLTLKS
+1246 PTPAEAAAGSLTLKS

-1266 TLAVAGAT
+1266 TLAVAGAKDVAQSVSGST
-1274 GVTQTVEGSALKV
+1274 LTVN
-1287 AFSVAPAEWRDGDW
+1287 FSVAPAEWRDGDW
-1301 VTPPAPGL
+1301 VTPPAPGI
-1309 KTSATIV
+1309 KTPATIV
-1316 FSGEHTSAVIPEGAL
+1316 FSEGHTSAVIPEGAR
-1331 FSTVTIEGAGE
+1331 FSTLTVEGEGT
-1342 LTCAGDCTADTVE
+1342 LTCAADCTAESVTLSD
-1355 LTGGSSWV
+1355 GSRWT

-1369 TEETTLSVPEGSTLT
+1369 TEATTLTADAGSSLT
-1384 LKLGGQDAALPAS
+1384 LKLGGQNAALPAS
-1397 SLTALTIDT
+1397 TLTALTIDT
-1406 EGDAETPVTLTLT
+1406 EGDAATPVTLTLS
-1419 GTVALSGTLTT
+1419 GTVAVSGALTT

-1438 AGPAAALTAGSLTA
+1438 VGPAAALTADSLAA

-1462 VGTAFA
+1462 VGTPFA
-1468 SGKIALGDQVTLTV
+1468 SGKITLGDQVTLTV
-1482 NDNTT
+1482 NDATT
-1487 APLTVDAITGST
+1487 APLTVGAITGSN
-1499 AKLCVKNATFERK
+1499 AKLCVKGAQFSRTEVSAT
-1512 TTTAGEPALEIA
+1512 EPALEIA
-1524 TGASLKM
+1524 TDATL
-1531 TNSNGPTKSI
+1531 TINRDNGSSKSI
-1541 AKTITV
+1541 NKTVTV
-1547 SGNGAVAVTGDNVGG
+1547 SGNGAVVLSKNNAANG
-1562 WDVQSPQIALF
+1562 WNVQSPQITLF

-1580 LSFQAIEVLTHII
+1580 LSLQAIEVLTHII
-1593 ELQDSAQI
+1593 ELRDSAQI
-1601 EIAEAGGAIFKNGRI
+1601 EIVKAGGAIFKNGRI
-1616 HVLGGTPKIVRPA
+1616 HVLGGAPKIVRPA
-1629 ENTTGSLSLEH
+1629 GNATGSLSLEH
-1640 LSSAGGLTLAEGATL
+1640 LTSAGGLTLAEGASL

-1660 FKSEGT
+1660 FT
-1666 KSLALSGTGTLAL
+1666 TLTNKSLALTGTGTLAL
-1679 AADTNLPA
+1679 AADTDLPA

-1703 NDGANSSYTGATTVA
+1703 NNGANSSYSGATTVA

-1732 NGVLSADVSDG
+1732 NGVLSANVADG

-1753 GRKGAFYRQVKGSGT
+1753 GRQGAFYRQVKGSGT
-1768 ISVPTGCLLDIGCES
+1768 ISVPAGGSLDIGCES
-1783 GSGIA
+1783 QSGIA
-1788 GLATFSGTLEV
+1788 GLATFHGTLEV
-1799 GGTLGLPVWKSSW
+1799 GGTLGLPVWVGSQ
-1812 TYRVSGCN
+1812 TYKVSGCN
-1820 IVFTD
+1820 IVFTGS
-1825 AAGKIKG
+1825 AGKIKG
-1832 TDQNGDNGK
+1832 TDNSGNNGK

-1846 SAGKSI
+1846 SAGKFI
-1852 SGAGTFA
+1852 SGAGSFI
-1859 KTGTNTMTVVLEAG
+1859 KTATNAMSVVLEAG
-1873 STLYTAGTAVAVDGT
+1873 STLYTTGTAVAIDGT
-1888 LTLPESGTVAV
+1888 LTLPATSGTVTVSAMD
-1899 WAANYGPVLTAS
+1899 YGPVLKAS
-1911 GLDLEKFALLVPND
+1911 GLSLEKFALPSEGAQGIFALVD
-1925 EVFFKLVEAGA
+1925 AGA
-1936 TLALVQKPMP
+1936 TLAMVKKPT
-1946 PSETPGASGAYATET
+1946 PSGQQPGDSTAYAEET
-1961 AQQIAD
+1961 LRQVAD
-1967 FAAGKGVYGGYA
+1967 FIAAKGVYDGFSVVGKTGDNRALSSGEIDSALSCFTDLLAYDA
-1979 VAATTGPEGNKR
+1979 DNNQVRVDYDFGVDFISLAKLSATTGS
-1991 GLEPAEVDRVLACF
+1991 
-2005 TGLMAYDEDNKQVKL
+2005 L
-2020 DYNFGIDYLTLKTSS
+2020 DAGDYV
-2035 AATDNLGAQTRY
+2035 
-2047 LVVCAKVATGSGA
+2047 VVCAKVDGNAGSATYADGATVKLCLDRAELSAAPLSTETVNALTGADPATGEA
-2060 AADYTEGSAVSLLLN
+2060 WFAVPTSAV
-2075 DAARADAITLSA
+2075 
-2087 DDLSALGLSEAAQ
+2087 
-2100 GEVWFA
+2100 
-2106 LPAEEVLT
+2106 LT
-2114 GPGTFNFKVHVSK
+2114 QNGTFKFTVKVVK
-2127 P
+2127 